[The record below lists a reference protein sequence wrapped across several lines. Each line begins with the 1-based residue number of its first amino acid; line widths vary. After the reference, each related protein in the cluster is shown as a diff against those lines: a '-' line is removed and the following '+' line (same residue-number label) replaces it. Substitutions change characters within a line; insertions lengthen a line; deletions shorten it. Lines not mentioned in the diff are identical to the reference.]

1 MRYLSLFSGIEAASA
16 AWAKLGWTCVAL
28 AEIEPGPCSVL
39 AARHPGVPNLGDV
52 TKIGLCALY
61 EPAHIKSIAL
71 RYPKSRLAAKYIHLA
86 DLMESIGEIDLV
98 VFGSPCQ
105 DLSVAGKRRGF
116 TNDDGRLTRSGL
128 FYVAVHIIK
137 WARKRGCRFALWEN
151 VPGAFTSSQ
160 GRDFAAV
167 VGTLAGLDA
176 IDVPPK
182 GWGYEGAI
190 VGDEAMVEWAVL
202 DAQWFGVAQR
212 RRRVFALAD
221 FGDWSSR
228 RPILLE
234 PQGLRGDSPPSR
246 EKGSTITHDVA
257 PCLTSSGRG
266 VERGGDT
273 RGQDPVIAVPVDSNG
288 QVLQP
293 SAFGGNNTRGA
304 ITVATAVNAHG
315 GPHGRLD
322 FESETFV
329 CHPVVS
335 SLDASYGRLQGCSG
349 QDLNHG
355 HSHLIPQMVTAV
367 RTNAGGSVMVQGDCA
382 ESLATFTDPTSQF
395 IAYGFQPRIARNG
408 RGDMGD
414 VANALNAQS
423 GETGKGDAAPCV
435 AIGHPA
441 PVTYQWRVRRL
452 TEIECE
458 RLQGY
463 PDNHTL
469 VKHNGKW
476 LASGPRYK
484 AIGNSKAVP
493 VVLWIGRQIEAAVG
507 KTISASWSDAF
518 FT

>member
-1 MRYLSLFSGIEAASA
+1 
-16 AWAKLGWTCVAL
+16 
-28 AEIEPGPCSVL
+28 
-39 AARHPGVPNLGDV
+39 
-52 TKIGLCALY
+52 
-61 EPAHIKSIAL
+61 
-71 RYPKSRLAAKYIHLA
+71 
-86 DLMESIGEIDLV
+86 
-98 VFGSPCQ
+98 
-105 DLSVAGKRRGF
+105 
-116 TNDDGRLTRSGL
+116 
-128 FYVAVHIIK
+128 
-137 WARKRGCRFALWEN
+137 
-151 VPGAFTSSQ
+151 
-160 GRDFAAV
+160 
-167 VGTLAGLDA
+167 
-176 IDVPPK
+176 
-182 GWGYEGAI
+182 
-190 VGDEAMVEWAVL
+190 
-202 DAQWFGVAQR
+202 
-212 RRRVFALAD
+212 
-221 FGDWSSR
+221 
-228 RPILLE
+228 
-234 PQGLRGDSPPSR
+234 
-246 EKGSTITHDVA
+246 
-257 PCLTSSGRG
+257 
-266 VERGGDT
+266 
-273 RGQDPVIAVPVDSNG
+273 
-288 QVLQP
+288 
-293 SAFGGNNTRGA
+293 
-304 ITVATAVNAHG
+304 
-315 GPHGRLD
+315 
-322 FESETFV
+322 
-329 CHPVVS
+329 
-335 SLDASYGRLQGCSG
+335 
-349 QDLNHG
+349 
-355 HSHLIPQMVTAV
+355 MVTAV